1 MRVSAEA
8 MEIDPRAVD
17 LDIFHALICAPR
29 RWGAAMVE
37 SQLVQLSAWVNSG
50 FRGCVRAT
58 VKTHK
63 MTR

>member
-8 MEIDPRAVD
+8 MEIDMWAVD
-17 LDIFHALICAPR
+17 LDIFHALFFAR
-29 RWGAAMVE
+29 RAAGLQNGCE
-37 SQLVQLSAWVNSG
+37 GDGLQKSG
-50 FRGCVRAT
+50 FGKSSSA